1 MVKGKDNGTPQP
13 DYLVTKP
20 IYSLE
25 QVRSKVCTTDA
36 DCSSLDTPNG
46 SAKGACLQH
55 MWKYNGQN
63 ESAKGCWDL
72 ALCKN

>member
-46 SAKGACLQH
+46 SAKGACL
-55 MWKYNGQN
+55 
-63 ESAKGCWDL
+63 
-72 ALCKN
+72 